1 MEEERV
7 YLNALNVATDN
18 DYPLIVACKE
28 ATGTFVRAWEFFVG
42 LGCNVRDVRSAL
54 NLPKG
59 HSTDEQVAGLQMLA
73 KKVDPYGEYTKLGQQ
88 SVVLL
93 LPEDEEYPLSLADLP
108 QPPLGLYVRG
118 AISSVIMQDKAL
130 SVVGTRMCTPY
141 GKVVCERIIPDVV
154 RNGIV
159 VVSGLALGIDA
170 FAHSLT
176 VGNQGITVAVLG
188 SGLGRFYPPQNRR
201 LSEDIIQGGGALVSE
216 YHLGTEPFKFNFPRR
231 NRIVAA
237 LSRATLVVEAPE
249 KSGSLITA
257 THALEIGR
265 DVFAVPGA
273 INSENSFGTNKLIK
287 DGALIAT
294 SSEDVLQYFG
304 CSTQLDKSTI
314 ELDDQEKEVVKIL
327 DRNGGSMHTDAL
339 CVEFS
344 GGGIAHITSLLTQ
357 LELKD
362 VVRVEG
368 TRVIKK

>member
-1 MEEERV
+1 MEEEKV

-18 DYPLIVACKE
+18 DYPLIVACRE
-28 ATGTFVRAWEFFVG
+28 FSGTYKRAWEFFVG
-42 LGCNVRDVRSAL
+42 LKGNIRDIRATL
-54 NLPKG
+54 NLPKER
-59 HSTDEQVAGLQMLA
+59 STDERVAELRVFTQ
-73 KKVDPYGEYTKLGQQ
+73 KIDPYAEYTRLEWQG
-88 SVVLL
+88 VVLL
-93 LPEDEEYPLSLADLP
+93 LPEDEGYLLSLSDLP

-118 AISSVIMQDKAL
+118 DMSSVLKQDKAL
-130 SVVGTRMCTPY
+130 AVVGTRMCTPY
-141 GKVVCERIIPDVV
+141 GKVVCERIIPDVA
-154 RNGIV
+154 RNGVAI
-159 VVSGLALGIDA
+159 VSGLALGIDA
-170 FAHSLT
+170 IAHSLT
-176 VGNQGITVAVLG
+176 VRNQGVTVAVLG
-188 SGLGRFYPPQNRR
+188 SGLGRLYPPQNKR
-201 LSEDIIQGGGALVSE
+201 LSGEILDSGGALVSE
-216 YHLGTEPFKFNFPRR
+216 YHLFTEPLRFNFPRR

-257 THALEIGR
+257 TCALEMGR

-304 CSTQLDKSTI
+304 LHTQLDKSRI
-314 ELDDQEKEVVKIL
+314 ELDDQEMEVIKIL

-344 GGGIAHITSLLTQ
+344 DKEITHVISLLTQ

-362 VVRVEG
+362 AVKVEG

>member
-1 MEEERV
+1 MEEEKV
-7 YLNALNVATDN
+7 YLNAFNSVTDN
-18 DYPLIVACKE
+18 DYALISACKKF
-28 ATGTFVRAWEFFVG
+28 AGTYVRAWELFV
-42 LGCNVRDVRSAL
+42 AL
-54 NLPKG
+54 KCGAKDLG
-59 HSTDEQVAGLQMLA
+59 HSTDERVSRLQALA
-73 KKVDPYGEYTKLGQQ
+73 QKLDPYGEYAKLGQQ
-88 SVVLL
+88 GVFLL

-118 AISSVIMQDKAL
+118 AISSVITQNKVL

-141 GKVVCERIIPDVV
+141 GKVVCERIVPDVA

-170 FAHSLT
+170 LAHSLT
-176 VGNQGITVAVLG
+176 VSNRGVTIAVLG
-188 SGLGRFYPPQNRR
+188 SGLGRLYPSQNRR
-201 LSEDIIQGGGALVSE
+201 LSEEILGLGGALISE
-216 YHLGTEPFKFNFPRR
+216 YHLNTEPLRFNFPRR

-237 LSRATLVVEAPE
+237 LSRATFVVEAPE

-257 THALEIGR
+257 MCALEIGR

-294 SSEDVLQYFG
+294 SSEDILQYFG
-304 CSTQLDKSTI
+304 LNTQLDKSGA
-314 ELDDQEKEVVKIL
+314 ELDDQEMEVVKVL

-344 GGGIAHITSLLTQ
+344 DKGVTSIISLLTR

-368 TRVIKK
+368 TRIIKI